1 MHGGHVWVLPVVVFN
16 LGSDNHCWLTFS
28 DAAAV
33 EGSAGE
39 ELEGKQAVTQ

>member
-1 MHGGHVWVLPVVVFN
+1 MLFLFFFFLVAYDF
-16 LGSDNHCWLTFS
+16 GSVRGT

-39 ELEGKQAVTQ
+39 ELEGKQAVMQ